1 MMKLHAYRQQD
12 QADMRLLWPACGF
25 LSIEDAVELYWG
37 CYPGALVDPFV
48 GEAVREIIGPNNLV
62 EDIGP

>member
-1 MMKLHAYRQQD
+1 MKLHAYRQQD

-25 LSIEDAVELYWG
+25 SSIEDAVELYRG
-37 CYPGALVDPFV
+37 CYPGALADPFL
-48 GEAVREIIGPNNLV
+48 GGAVREIIGLNNSV